1 MSYSKNK
8 NTIVI
13 GIAGGTG
20 SGKTTV
26 SNKIIELIGINNVAY
41 LQQDSYYKDRNHLSP
56 DNREKINFDHPSAFE
71 TSLMVE
77 HIKSLK
83 RGIMVKSPIYDYET
97 HTRKSGTLSVKSLPI
112 LLIEGILVLANEN
125 LRKLMD
131 IKVFVE
137 TDSDTRFIRR
147 LKRDITER
155 GRSMESVIY
164 QYENSVKPMHSKF
177 VEPSKRYANIII
189 QKGGFNN
196 AGVNELVS
204 KIRSLLPLELA

>member
-1 MSYSKNK
+1 M
-8 NTIVI
+8 I

-26 SNKIIELIGINNVAY
+26 SNKVIEQIGIKNVSY
-41 LQQDSYYKDRNHLSP
+41 LQQDSYYKDCNHVSRH
-56 DNREKINFDHPSAFE
+56 DREKINFDHPSAFE
-71 TSLMVE
+71 TSLLVK
-77 HIKSLK
+77 HIKLLK
-83 RGIMVKSPIYDYET
+83 RGIIVKSPIYDFDT
-97 HTRKSGTLSVKSLPI
+97 HTRKTETLNVKPLPI
-112 LLIEGILVLANEN
+112 LLIEGILVLANKN
-125 LRKLMD
+125 LRNLID

-164 QYENSVKPMHSKF
+164 QYEDSVKPMHSKF
-177 VEPSKRYANIII
+177 VEPSKRYADIII

-196 AGVNELVS
+196 AGVNDLVS
-204 KIRSLLPLELA
+204 NIKSLLPL